1 MVLGRE
7 KLLSSKSL
15 NIYDGEIAGR
25 RNPSY
30 PVGTNDYTRVNAV
43 IQKLLAYKENDELQY
58 V

>member
-1 MVLGRE
+1 MGRE

-30 PVGTNDYTRVNAV
+30 PVGTNDYTRVNAA